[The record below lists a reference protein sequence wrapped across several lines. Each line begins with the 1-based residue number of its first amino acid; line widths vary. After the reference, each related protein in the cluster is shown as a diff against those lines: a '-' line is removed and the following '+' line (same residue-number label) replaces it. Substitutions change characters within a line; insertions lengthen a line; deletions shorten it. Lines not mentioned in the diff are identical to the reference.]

1 MLYTCYD
8 LAEQGLDFSDALDA
22 IQARYNDIISGL
34 GRIFLCRQNFLR
46 SQKTSKSVPARIM
59 PQAVANI

>member
-34 GRIFLCRQNFLR
+34 GMDFSLQAEFSEIAENF
-46 SQKTSKSVPARIM
+46 KSVPARIM